1 MLVIGEGTFVSKTAE
16 LSDSTKGTNITIG
29 ANGMID
35 SFVKIKPVGGM
46 GNIQIGD
53 ECYINSGTV
62 IFSGNG
68 ITIGNKV
75 LIASNCSLMPVNHEF
90 RSSSSAILDQG
101 FAESKGGI
109 IIGDD
114 VWIGSNCVILD
125 GSYIGTGCVIGAG
138 SVVNGKLANFGIY
151 VGNPLKQIGTRNV

>member
-1 MLVIGEGTFVSKTAE
+1 
-16 LSDSTKGTNITIG
+16 
-29 ANGMID
+29 
-35 SFVKIKPVGGM
+35 
-46 GNIQIGD
+46 
-53 ECYINSGTV
+53 
-62 IFSGNG
+62 
-68 ITIGNKV
+68 
-75 LIASNCSLMPVNHEF
+75 MPVNHEF

-138 SVVNGKLANFGIY
+138 SVVNGNLANFGIY